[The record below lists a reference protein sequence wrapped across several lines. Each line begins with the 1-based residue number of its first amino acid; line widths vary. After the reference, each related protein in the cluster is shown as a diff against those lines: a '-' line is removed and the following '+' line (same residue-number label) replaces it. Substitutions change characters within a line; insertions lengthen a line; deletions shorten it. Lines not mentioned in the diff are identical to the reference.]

1 MISDDYP
8 HDFQDPSV
16 GITFHLPSHCEF
28 VPNAWLLHA
37 RLNRQATR
45 IEVHY
50 THCLVSI
57 EGINLGTLHERL
69 SRLDFA
75 PECGP
80 AKHTK
85 IDLGFAAPTL
95 LRHRINV
102 AST

>member
-37 RLNRQATR
+37 RLNQQGTR

-57 EGINLGTLHERL
+57 EGVNLGTLHERIGKFGVSWVREL
-69 SRLDFA
+69 RLAKPDA
-75 PECGP
+75 PSV
-80 AKHTK
+80 T
-85 IDLGFAAPTL
+85 
-95 LRHRINV
+95 RIEV
-102 AST
+102 AEKSDA